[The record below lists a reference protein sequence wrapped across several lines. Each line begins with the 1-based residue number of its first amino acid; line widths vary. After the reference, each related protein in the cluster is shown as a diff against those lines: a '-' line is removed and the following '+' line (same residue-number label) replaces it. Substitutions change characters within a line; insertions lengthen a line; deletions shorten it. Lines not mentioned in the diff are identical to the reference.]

1 MIGFL
6 LVHSKTLPFE
16 STQENNS
23 QTYGMVSILLVLFSG
38 ILLRADASE
47 DENDVYATTLISIVL
62 VGSQAAVLL
71 IFAYQVTHPS
81 RRADGTKDV
90 VKAKLVDAAAQ
101 MALDEFERHIQE
113 VLDTI
118 EEAVQGLAQDGK
130 VSKPVVDLVLEV
142 VTAVK
147 EGGLEE
153 EEREAISEQLVT
165 LLQKGDPSEIVS
177 ALWDITLLIG
187 GDRLLMAL
195 SDVVVERTTAYLEVR
210 D

>member
-1 MIGFL
+1 M
-6 LVHSKTLPFE
+6 
-16 STQENNS
+16 
-23 QTYGMVSILLVLFSG
+23 
-38 ILLRADASE
+38 
-47 DENDVYATTLISIVL
+47 
-62 VGSQAAVLL
+62 
-71 IFAYQVTHPS
+71 
-81 RRADGTKDV
+81 
-90 VKAKLVDAAAQ
+90 
-101 MALDEFERHIQE
+101 
-113 VLDTI
+113 
-118 EEAVQGLAQDGK
+118 
-130 VSKPVVDLVLEV
+130 VDLVLEV